1 MNIYIYITRSKR
13 YNYSIYNSEKLKKKD
28 EYAISLNRDYS
39 KIIIIK
45 KNTPPFIKFIPNKIN

>member
-13 YNYSIYNSEKLKKKD
+13 YNYSIYNSEKLKKKY
-28 EYAISLNRDYS
+28 EYAVSLNRDYS

-45 KNTPPFIKFIPNKIN
+45 KNTPPFIKFTSQ